1 MTNGF
6 SSCAMSSHK
15 NKKNQHKGRRKR
27 MTYAHIISAYR
38 DLQGLHTKYASDMR

>member
-1 MTNGF
+1 VHDEWILQL
-6 SSCAMSSHK
+6 CK